1 MDNKLGQSILE
12 KIKEEKL
19 APKARW
25 KFLFK
30 DYTIWG
36 FGFLSLLIGS
46 FSVAVILYMLSFND
60 WGIHKELEQSL
71 LSYIIISM
79 PYFWLVFLGLFILVV
94 YYNFKHTKHGYR
106 YSLPLIIGV
115 SVLTSVLLGGFFFAL
130 GMGEAI
136 DDVLSRQTPFYENII
151 NHRVGMWRSPESG
164 MLAGMVIEKQND
176 KLIVVF
182 AMDREL
188 WQVDIGDAKIMIS
201 EGVVVGKPIKAIGK
215 TVGDLEFRANILM
228 PVGPGKEFFKREHDR
243 FRIPPMGG
251 LRPMEMMK

>member
-71 LSYIIISM
+71 LSYIIISL

-94 YYNFKHTKHGYR
+94 YYNFKNTKHGYR

-115 SVLTSVLLGGFFFAL
+115 SVLTSVLLGGFFFTI

-151 NHRVGMWRSPESG
+151 NHRVGMWRSPNDG
-164 MLAGMVIEKQND
+164 RIAGMVVDMVGD
-176 KLIVVF
+176 KLLVIF
-182 AMDREL
+182 AMDQNT
-188 WQVDIGDAKIMIS
+188 WQVDISNARTMTAEQPSI
-201 EGVVVGKPIKAIGK
+201 GKPIKAIGE
-215 TVGDLEFRANILM
+215 VIGEYEFKARVITL
-228 PVGPGKEFFKREHDR
+228 VGPGKEFFKRENYKFGR
-243 FRIPPMGG
+243 PPIDGF
-251 LRPMEMMK
+251 LRMEIGR